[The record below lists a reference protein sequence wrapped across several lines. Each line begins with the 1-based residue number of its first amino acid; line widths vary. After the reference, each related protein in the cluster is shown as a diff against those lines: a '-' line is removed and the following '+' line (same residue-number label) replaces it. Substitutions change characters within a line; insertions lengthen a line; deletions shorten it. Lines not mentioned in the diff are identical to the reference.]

1 MIWIILINGSWY
13 VVIHELAILKVSA
26 YRETSFWERKSQWA
40 VSTLTISV
48 YWGKKEMKRSRGW
61 SWLWGWVNHDCLI
74 VIYKTKCSCW
84 NIFLAISNGQCNAKA
99 VCRQRCPLGD
109 PDHTKLN
116 RDLGDIDWSRV
127 REEKG
132 PNR

>member
-1 MIWIILINGSWY
+1 MQT
-13 VVIHELAILKVSA
+13 EVS
-26 YRETSFWERKSQWA
+26 F
-40 VSTLTISV
+40 
-48 YWGKKEMKRSRGW
+48 KE
-61 SWLWGWVNHDCLI
+61 N
-74 VIYKTKCSCW
+74 
-84 NIFLAISNGQCNAKA
+84 
-99 VCRQRCPLGD
+99 